1 MSGITLNNAESVE
14 QELLSI
20 PFGQSK
26 VDALFYKS
34 PLRPGGQEKE
44 PVIIHIHGF
53 LGNFLEGSQRYL
65 PPILAEAGYSSLSI
79 NTRMATFG
87 LFFGYGII
95 DDTIPQIDTAIIYLK
110 NMGYSK
116 IILSG
121 YSLGSSIVLRYAS
134 LRNDPAQFPALKGI
148 IALSTPYSTAD
159 TIRNRW
165 NKWGSNP
172 SYDEVYRRV
181 KETLKPDPFTSSED
195 RTVII
200 YKARGDTLN
209 PEHTELYTYKTWWYL
224 AGPEAESSKCYK
236 QIARIRIPILL
247 IQGRQDAELEPG
259 EADDLART
267 AQNAGN
273 RDVSALYL
281 DADHNFDGKAEEL
294 GEAIKKWLGRRFGYK
309 QIVPK

>member
-1 MSGITLNNAESVE
+1 MSKADPVE
-14 QELLSI
+14 QELISI
-20 PFGQSK
+20 PYGHSK
-26 VDALFYKS
+26 IDALFYKS
-34 PLRPGGQEKE
+34 VLRGSPVKE

-65 PPILAEAGYSSLSI
+65 PPLLAEAGYSSLSI

-95 DDTIPQIDTAIIYLK
+95 DDTIPQIDTAIVYLK
-110 NMGYSK
+110 NTGYSR

-134 LRNDPAQFPALKGI
+134 LRSDPQQYPSLKGI

-159 TIRNRW
+159 TIRKRW
-165 NKWGSNP
+165 NRWGSNP
-172 SYDEVYRRV
+172 SYDEIYRRV
-181 KETLKPDPFTSSED
+181 KETLKPDPYTSTED

-224 AGPEAESSKCYK
+224 AGPEAESSRCYK
-236 QIARIRIPILL
+236 QIRRVRIPILL
-247 IQGRQDAELEPG
+247 IQGREDAELGPE
-259 EADDLART
+259 EANDLARI
-267 AQNAGN
+267 AQESGN
-273 RDVSALYL
+273 KDVSAIYL
-281 DADHNFDGKAEEL
+281 DADHNFEGKEEEL
-294 GEAIKKWLGRRFGYK
+294 GEVIKKWLGRRFGFK
-309 QIVPK
+309 QNTQK

>member
-1 MSGITLNNAESVE
+1 MSKAESVE
-14 QELLSI
+14 QELISI

-26 VDALFYKS
+26 IDALFYKS
-34 PLRPGGQEKE
+34 LLKPDDQGKE
-44 PVIIHIHGF
+44 PVVIHIHGF

-95 DDTIPQIDTAIIYLK
+95 DDTIPQIDTAIVYLK
-110 NMGYSK
+110 NMGYTK

-134 LRNDPAQFPALKGI
+134 LRNDPSQFPALQGV

-172 SYDEVYRRV
+172 SYDEIYRRV
-181 KETLKPDPFTSSED
+181 KETLKPDPYTSAED

-200 YKARGDTLN
+200 YRARGDTLN

-236 QIARIRIPILL
+236 QIAGIRIPILL
-247 IQGRQDAELEPG
+247 IQGSEDAELGPG
-259 EADDLART
+259 EASDLARV

-273 RDVSALYL
+273 KDVSAFYL
-281 DADHNFDGKAEEL
+281 NANHNFDGKEEEL
-294 GEAIKKWLGRRFGYK
+294 GETIKKWLGRRFGHK
-309 QIVPK
+309 QLVPK

>member
-1 MSGITLNNAESVE
+1 MNNQDTVE

-20 PFGQSK
+20 PYGDGK
-26 VDALFYKS
+26 IDALFYRS
-34 PLRPGGQEKE
+34 LPHSGRPEKE

-53 LGNFLEGSQRYL
+53 LGNFLDGSQRYL
-65 PPILAEAGYSSLSI
+65 PPMLAEAGYSSLSI

-95 DDTIPQIDTAIIYLK
+95 DDTIPQIDTAIVYLK

-121 YSLGSSIVLRYAS
+121 YSLGSSIVLRYLS
-134 LRNDPAQFPALKGI
+134 LRSDPSIFTSLKGV
-148 IALSTPYSTAD
+148 IALSTPYSTPD
-159 TIRNRW
+159 TIRGRW

-172 SYDEVYRRV
+172 SYDEIYRRV
-181 KETLKPDPFTSSED
+181 KETLKPDPHVSSED

-224 AGPEAESSKCYK
+224 AGPEAEAAKCFKHISK
-236 QIARIRIPILL
+236 IRIPILL
-247 IQGRQDAELEPG
+247 IQGREDDELRPKE
-259 EADDLART
+259 
-267 AQNAGN
+267 AQNLAQIAEQAGN
-273 RDVSALYL
+273 RDVTAFYL
-281 DADHNFDGKAEEL
+281 DANHNFDGKEEEL
-294 GEAIKKWLGRRFGYK
+294 GEVIKKWLDRRFGSK
-309 QIVPK
+309 VVPR

>member
-1 MSGITLNNAESVE
+1 MNNEDLVE

-26 VDALFYKS
+26 IDALFYKS
-34 PLRPGGQEKE
+34 LPRAGGEAKE
-44 PVIIHIHGF
+44 PVVIHIHGF
-53 LGNFLEGSQRYL
+53 LGNFLDGSQRYL
-65 PPILAEAGYSSLSI
+65 PPILAGAGYSSLSI

-95 DDTIPQIDTAIIYLK
+95 DDTIPQIDTAIVYLK
-110 NMGYSK
+110 NMGYTR

-134 LRNDPAQFPALKGI
+134 LRNDTSQYPTLNGV

-165 NKWGSNP
+165 NRYGSNP
-172 SYDEVYRRV
+172 SYDEIYRRV
-181 KETLKPDPFTSSED
+181 KETLKPDPFTSTED

-224 AGPEAESSKCYK
+224 AGPEAESSKCYR

-247 IQGRQDAELEPG
+247 IQGRQDAELGPE
-259 EADDLART
+259 EANDLAKI

-273 RDVSALYL
+273 QDVSAFYMN
-281 DADHNFDGKAEEL
+281 ADHNFDGKEEEL
-294 GEAIKKWLGRRFGYK
+294 GNAIVKWLGRRFGLK
-309 QIVPK
+309 QFSPK

>member
-1 MSGITLNNAESVE
+1 MITMYNTNIVE
-14 QELLSI
+14 QELISI
-20 PFGQSK
+20 PFGDSK
-26 VDALFYKS
+26 IDALFYRSLLNAGK
-34 PLRPGGQEKE
+34 PEKE

-65 PPILAEAGYSSLSI
+65 PPILAQAGYSSLSI

-95 DDTIPQIDTAIIYLK
+95 DDTIPQIDTAIVYLK

-121 YSLGSSIVLRYAS
+121 YSIGSSIVLRYAS
-134 LRNDPAQFPALKGI
+134 LRNDPSLFTSLKGI
-148 IALSTPYSTAD
+148 IALSTPYSTPH
-159 TIRNRW
+159 TIRKRW

-172 SYDEVYRRV
+172 TYDEIYRRV
-181 KETLKPDPFTSSED
+181 KETLKPDPHSSTED

-224 AGPEAESSKCYK
+224 AGPEAEAAKCFKHISK
-236 QIARIRIPILL
+236 IRIPILL
-247 IQGRQDAELEPG
+247 IQGREDDELGPNEAEG
-259 EADDLART
+259 LAQI
-267 AQNAGN
+267 AQKAGN
-273 RDVSALYL
+273 TDVTALYL
-281 DADHNFDGKAEEL
+281 DANHNFDGREEEL
-294 GEAIKKWLGRRFGYK
+294 GETIKMWLGRRFGFK
-309 QIVPK
+309 QTARK

>member
-1 MSGITLNNAESVE
+1 MSKADLVE
-14 QELLSI
+14 QELISI
-20 PFGQSK
+20 PYGHSK
-26 VDALFYKS
+26 IDALFYKS
-34 PLRPGGQEKE
+34 VLRGGPVKE

-65 PPILAEAGYSSLSI
+65 PPLLAEAGYSSLSI

-95 DDTIPQIDTAIIYLK
+95 DDTIPQIDTAIVYLK
-110 NMGYSK
+110 NMGYSR

-134 LRNDPAQFPALKGI
+134 LRNDAAQFPSLKGI

-165 NKWGSNP
+165 NRWGSNP
-172 SYDEVYRRV
+172 SYDEIYRRV
-181 KETLKPDPFTSSED
+181 KETLKPDPYTSTED

-224 AGPEAESSKCYK
+224 AGPEAESSRCYK
-236 QIARIRIPILL
+236 QIRRVRIPILL
-247 IQGRQDAELEPG
+247 IQGREDAELGPG
-259 EADDLART
+259 EADDLARI
-267 AQNAGN
+267 AQESGN
-273 RDVSALYL
+273 RDVSAIYL
-281 DADHNFDGKAEEL
+281 DADHNFEGKEEEL
-294 GEAIKKWLGRRFGYK
+294 GEVIKNWLGRRFGFK
-309 QIVPK
+309 QNTQK

>member
-1 MSGITLNNAESVE
+1 MNNAELVE

-26 VDALFYKS
+26 IDALFYRS
-34 PLRPGGQEKE
+34 LSRPGGQAKE

-53 LGNFLEGSQRYL
+53 LGNFLDGSQRYL

-95 DDTIPQIDTAIIYLK
+95 DDTIPQIDTAIVYLK
-110 NMGYSK
+110 NMGYTR

-121 YSLGSSIVLRYAS
+121 YSIGSSIVLRYAS
-134 LRNDPAQFPALKGI
+134 LRNDPSQYPSLKGI

-159 TIRNRW
+159 TVRNRW
-165 NKWGSNP
+165 NRWGSNP
-172 SYDEVYRRV
+172 SYDEIYRRV
-181 KETLKPDPFTSSED
+181 KETLKPDPFTSTED

-224 AGPEAESSKCYK
+224 AGPEAESSKCYR

-247 IQGRQDAELEPG
+247 IQGRQDAELGPE
-259 EADDLART
+259 EANDLARI

-273 RDVSALYL
+273 QDVSAFYL
-281 DADHNFDGKAEEL
+281 NADHDFDGKEEEL
-294 GEAIKKWLGRRFGYK
+294 GDAIKKWLGRRFGYK
-309 QIVPK
+309 QLAPK

>member
-1 MSGITLNNAESVE
+1 MTKTDLVE
-14 QELLSI
+14 QELISI
-20 PFGQSK
+20 PFGHSK
-26 VDALFYKS
+26 IDALFYRS
-34 PLRPGGQEKE
+34 LLRSGPVKE

-95 DDTIPQIDTAIIYLK
+95 DDTIPQIDTAIVYLK
-110 NMGYSK
+110 NMGYSR

-134 LRNDPAQFPALKGI
+134 LRNDPRQFPSLKGV

-172 SYDEVYRRV
+172 SYDEIYRRV
-181 KETLKPDPFTSSED
+181 KETLKPDPYSSNED

-200 YKARGDTLN
+200 YKARGNTLN
-209 PEHTELYTYKTWWYL
+209 PEHTELYTYKTWWLL
-224 AGPEAESSKCYK
+224 AGPEAESSKTYR
-236 QIARIRIPILL
+236 QIRNVKLPILL
-247 IQGRQDAELEPG
+247 IQGREDAELGPG
-259 EADDLART
+259 EADDLARI
-267 AQNAGN
+267 ARDSGN
-273 RDVSALYL
+273 RDVSVVHL
-281 DADHNFDGKAEEL
+281 DADHNFEGKEEEL
-294 GEAIKKWLGRRFGYK
+294 GEAIKKWLGGRFAYK
-309 QIVPK
+309 QNAPK

>member
-1 MSGITLNNAESVE
+1 MDKHEIVE
-14 QELLSI
+14 QELISI
-20 PFGQSK
+20 PFGNSK
-26 VDALFYKS
+26 IDALFYRSLINAGK
-34 PLRPGGQEKE
+34 PEKE

-95 DDTIPQIDTAIIYLK
+95 DDTIPQIDTAIVYLK

-134 LRNDPAQFPALKGI
+134 LRNDPSVFTSLKGI
-148 IALSTPYSTAD
+148 IALSTPYSTPQ
-159 TIRNRW
+159 TIRKRW

-172 SYDEVYRRV
+172 SYDEIHRRV
-181 KETLKPDPFTSSED
+181 MEALKPDPHRSPED

-209 PEHTELYTYKTWWYL
+209 PEHTELYTFKTWWYL
-224 AGPEAESSKCYK
+224 AGPEAEAAKCFKHISK
-236 QIARIRIPILL
+236 ISISLLL
-247 IQGRQDAELEPG
+247 IQGRKDDELGPD
-259 EADDLART
+259 EANKLMEI
-267 AQNAGN
+267 AQQAGN
-273 RDVSALYL
+273 KDVTAFYL
-281 DADHNFDGKAEEL
+281 DANHDFDGKEQEL
-294 GEAIKKWLGRRFGYK
+294 GEVIKKWLDKRFSHI
-309 QIVPK
+309 QPNR

>member
-1 MSGITLNNAESVE
+1 MITMYKPEIVE
-14 QELLSI
+14 QELISI
-20 PFGQSK
+20 PFGNSK
-26 VDALFYKS
+26 IDALFYRSLLNAGK
-34 PLRPGGQEKE
+34 PEKE

-53 LGNFLEGSQRYL
+53 LGNFLEGSQRFL
-65 PPILAEAGYSSLSI
+65 PPILAEAGYSSLSM

-95 DDTIPQIDTAIIYLK
+95 DDTVPQIDAAIVYLK

-134 LRNDPAQFPALKGI
+134 LRNDPSVFTSLKGI
-148 IALSTPYSTAD
+148 IALSTPFSTPH

-172 SYDEVYRRV
+172 SYDEIYRRV
-181 KETLKPDPFTSSED
+181 KETLKPDPHRSSED

-224 AGPEAESSKCYK
+224 AGPEAEAAKW
-236 QIARIRIPILL
+236 IPILL
-247 IQGRQDAELEPG
+247 IQGREDDELGPDES
-259 EADDLART
+259 EKLAQI
-267 AQNAGN
+267 AQKAGN
-273 RDVSALYL
+273 HDVTALYL
-281 DADHNFDGKAEEL
+281 DANHNFDGKEEAL
-294 GEAIKKWLGRRFGYK
+294 GIVIRQWLDRRFSPV
-309 QIVPK
+309 QPTR

>member
-1 MSGITLNNAESVE
+1 MNKAELVE

-20 PFGQSK
+20 PFGNSK
-26 VDALFYKS
+26 IDALFYKS
-34 PLRPGGQEKE
+34 LKRSGDSTKE

-65 PPILAEAGYSSLSI
+65 PPILADAGYSSLSI

-95 DDTIPQIDTAIIYLK
+95 DDTIPQIDTAIVYLK

-134 LRNDPAQFPALKGI
+134 LRNDPSQYPTLKGM
-148 IALSTPYSTAD
+148 IALSTPYSTSD

-172 SYDEVYRRV
+172 SYDEIYRRV
-181 KETLKPDPFTSSED
+181 KETLKPDPYSSTED
-195 RTVII
+195 RTVVI
-200 YKARGDTLN
+200 YKARGNTLN

-236 QIARIRIPILL
+236 QVAGIKIPILL
-247 IQGRQDAELEPG
+247 IQGRQDEELGPAE
-259 EADDLART
+259 ASDLAQI
-267 AQNAGN
+267 AKDAGN
-273 RDVSALYL
+273 RDVNAFYL
-281 DADHNFDGKAEEL
+281 NAGHDFEGKEDEL
-294 GEAIKKWLGRRFGYK
+294 GEAIKKWLDGRFGYK
-309 QIVPK
+309 

>member
-1 MSGITLNNAESVE
+1 MSKADLVE
-14 QELLSI
+14 QELISI
-20 PFGQSK
+20 PYGHSK
-26 VDALFYKS
+26 IDALFYKS
-34 PLRPGGQEKE
+34 VLRGGPVKE

-65 PPILAEAGYSSLSI
+65 PPLLAEAGYSSLSI

-95 DDTIPQIDTAIIYLK
+95 DDTIPQIDTAIVYLK
-110 NMGYSK
+110 NMGYSR

-134 LRNDPAQFPALKGI
+134 LRNDPAQFPSLKGI

-165 NKWGSNP
+165 NRWGSNP
-172 SYDEVYRRV
+172 SYDEIYRRV
-181 KETLKPDPFTSSED
+181 KETLKPDPYTSTED

-200 YKARGDTLN
+200 YKARGGTLN

-224 AGPEAESSKCYK
+224 AGPEAESSRCYK
-236 QIARIRIPILL
+236 QIRRVRIPILL
-247 IQGRQDAELEPG
+247 IQGSEDAELGPG
-259 EADDLART
+259 EADDLARI
-267 AQNAGN
+267 AQESGN
-273 RDVSALYL
+273 KDVSAIYL
-281 DADHNFDGKAEEL
+281 DADHNFEGKEEEL
-294 GEAIKKWLGRRFGYK
+294 GEVIKKWLGRRFGFK
-309 QIVPK
+309 QNTQK

>member
-1 MSGITLNNAESVE
+1 M
-14 QELLSI
+14 
-20 PFGQSK
+20 
-26 VDALFYKS
+26 
-34 PLRPGGQEKE
+34 
-44 PVIIHIHGF
+44 
-53 LGNFLEGSQRYL
+53 
-65 PPILAEAGYSSLSI
+65 LAKAGYSSLSM

-95 DDTIPQIDTAIIYLK
+95 DDTIPQIDTAIVYLK

-134 LRNDPAQFPALKGI
+134 LRNDPSQFPTLKGI

-165 NKWGSNP
+165 NRWGSNP
-172 SYDEVYRRV
+172 SYDEIYRRV
-181 KETLKPDPFTSSED
+181 KETLKPNPYSSTED

-200 YKARGDTLN
+200 YKARGNTLN

-236 QIARIRIPILL
+236 QIARIKIPILL
-247 IQGRQDAELEPG
+247 IQGRQDEELGPK
-259 EADDLART
+259 EAGDLA
-267 AQNAGN
+267 QIVKNAGN
-273 RDVSALYL
+273 GDVNAFYL
-281 DADHNFDGKAEEL
+281 NAGHDFEGKEGEL
-294 GEAIKKWLGRRFGYK
+294 GEAIKKWLDRRFGYK
-309 QIVPK
+309 

>member
-1 MSGITLNNAESVE
+1 MTKADLVE
-14 QELLSI
+14 QELISI
-20 PFGQSK
+20 PFGHSK
-26 VDALFYKS
+26 IDALFYRS
-34 PLRPGGQEKE
+34 PIRSGPVKE

-95 DDTIPQIDTAIIYLK
+95 DDTIPQIDTAIVYLK
-110 NMGYSK
+110 NMGYSR

-134 LRNDPAQFPALKGI
+134 LRNDPRQYPSLKGV

-172 SYDEVYRRV
+172 SYDEIYRRV
-181 KETLKPDPFTSSED
+181 KETLKPDPNTSNED

-200 YKARGDTLN
+200 YKARGNTLN
-209 PEHTELYTYKTWWYL
+209 PEHTELYTYKTWWHL
-224 AGPEAESSKCYK
+224 AGPEAESSKCYR
-236 QIARIRIPILL
+236 QIRNVRMPILL
-247 IQGRQDAELEPG
+247 IQGSQDAELAAG
-259 EADDLART
+259 EANDLARI
-267 AQNAGN
+267 ARDSGN
-273 RDVSALYL
+273 KYVSAVYL
-281 DADHNFDGKAEEL
+281 DADHNFEGKEEEL
-294 GEAIKKWLGRRFGYK
+294 GEVFKNWLGRRFGDR
-309 QIVPK
+309 QNTPK